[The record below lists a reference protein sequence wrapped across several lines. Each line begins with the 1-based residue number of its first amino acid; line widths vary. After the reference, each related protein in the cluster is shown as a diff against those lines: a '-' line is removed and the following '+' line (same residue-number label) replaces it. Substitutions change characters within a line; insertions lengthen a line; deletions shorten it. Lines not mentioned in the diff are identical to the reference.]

1 MSGNQV
7 TSEANGY
14 SPDPSAMQNQTGNTH
29 PGSDQTDSNQ
39 DNAPASPTEQ
49 NSTAVERR
57 ALFQKEPSSKRNS
70 FPASDKRPAEN
81 RRWSDIDEEGAK
93 PGVVF
98 KRQSSFD
105 FVHSDSFSRKP
116 HSEKLKEID
125 PEKVPWWTSQRFGLS
140 ILWFF
145 GFLCLYS
152 QRVNLSIAIVSM
164 VDHEALKH
172 SQQVTYTVANM
183 TNETQYNA
191 TSPATNISEEEQ
203 CPVSSSKSTTGGEFV
218 WSKQLQ
224 GLILGSFFWGYL
236 VLQVPGGW
244 LSERFGAKKVVAFA
258 MFPVAIFNLLTPVA
272 ARTDP
277 YLFLAVRVI
286 VGLGEGVLYPA
297 AQAFWARWSPP
308 HERSRLIG
316 FSYAGGQFGNA
327 MIFPV
332 GGYLCAYGFDGGWPS
347 VFYVI
352 GSVGFIWCVFWCIFA
367 SNSPADSPRI
377 SEIERKYIE
386 YSVGPLNKGKRT
398 TPWKS
403 IFTSRAVWAIIVA
416 HVCGNY
422 GIYMLLTQL
431 PTYMKDV
438 LKFDIKANGLFS
450 MLPYLCFW
458 FLITVSGALADLL
471 ISRNILSVAWTRKLM
486 TCIGT
491 IAPAM
496 FLIGTGYMDCTQQAG
511 AVVMVTLAVGLC
523 GFHFSG
529 HFINH
534 GDVAP
539 QYAGTIFGISNT
551 AATVPGILAP
561 YVVGAMTKDGTR
573 EQWLSTFYVA
583 AAIYCFGA
591 IFYLFMAMGNVQPW
605 AEASD
610 MNNAGEQDNMVTLK
624 LNDITEEGQNG
635 DQDHPGRML
644 MTNDRKDV

>member
-1 MSGNQV
+1 MSENHV
-7 TSEANGY
+7 TPETARDS
-14 SPDPSAMQNQTGNTH
+14 SDPSALPNENGDAQG
-29 PGSDQTDSNQ
+29 
-39 DNAPASPTEQ
+39 NAPASPTRQ
-49 NSTAVERR
+49 KPTAVERR
-57 ALFQKEPSSKRNS
+57 ALLQKQPSSHRNT
-70 FPASDKRPAEN
+70 FPAYDARPAPV
-81 RRWSDIDEEGAK
+81 RRLSDSGK
-93 PGVVF
+93 PGVMF

-105 FVHSDSFSRKP
+105 FVHTDSFSTNP
-116 HSEKLKEID
+116 HIEKLEEID
-125 PEKVPWWTSQRFGLS
+125 ADKVPWWTSHRFGMS
-140 ILWFF
+140 IMWFF

-164 VDHEALKH
+164 VNHEALKH
-172 SQQVTYTVANM
+172 VQEGTIVNT
-183 TNETQYNA
+183 TNETAYNTTTPA
-191 TSPATNISEEEQ
+191 TSIYEDQ
-203 CPVSSSKSTTGGEFV
+203 CPVSSSSKNATGGEFV
-218 WSKQLQ
+218 WDKKLQ

-244 LSERFGAKKVVAFA
+244 FSEKFGAKKVVAFA
-258 MFPVAIFNLLTPVA
+258 MFPVAIFNLLSPVA
-272 ARTDP
+272 ARTNP
-277 YLFLAVRVI
+277 YLFLVVRVI

-352 GSVGFIWCVFWCIFA
+352 GSVGFIWCVFWSIFA
-367 SNSPADSPRI
+367 SNSPADCPRI

-386 YSVGPLNKGKRT
+386 YSVGPLRKGKQI

-458 FLITVSGALADLL
+458 LLITVSGTLADLL

-491 IAPAM
+491 IAPAL
-496 FLIGTGYMDCTQQAG
+496 FLIGTGYMDCTQQTG
-511 AVVMVTLAVGLC
+511 AVVMITAAVGLC

-534 GDVAP
+534 GDIAP
-539 QYAGTIFGISNT
+539 RYAGTIFGITNT

-573 EQWLSTFYVA
+573 QQWLSTFYVA
-583 AAIYCFGA
+583 AAVYIFGA
-591 IFYLFMAMGNVQPW
+591 LFYLVTAMGTIQAW
-605 AEASD
+605 ALVGDETKPGD
-610 MNNAGEQDNMVTLK
+610 QDNMVTFS
-624 LNDITEEGQNG
+624 LNDITEEGHDK
-635 DQDHPGRML
+635 DQDHPETTL
-644 MTNDRKDV
+644 MTNATKDV